1 MIFDENK
8 VNRIDFHMH
17 TTVSDGTDTPEQI
30 IGIVRDAGITLFSVA
45 DHDSIKSSV
54 MIKNLL
60 TENDPGFFS
69 GVEFSCRDDEGK
81 YHILGYGY
89 DTNAESLKKIT
100 EFTHNNRM
108 KKARL
113 RLEYIK
119 ADYGFEFPREE
130 IENLLRMDNPGK
142 PHIGNLMVKYGYAPT
157 KEIAIKDY
165 INKLRV
171 RTDYIRPETAIEGIL
186 AAGGVPVLAHPAYG
200 DGDQLIIGDELD
212 KRIKK
217 LKDFGLEGV
226 ECFYSGFTVKLIRDA
241 IGLADKYGLYITA
254 GSDYHGSNKMVELG
268 DTGLDYTKDFPESL
282 HKFIRRVMQ

>member
-54 MIKNLL
+54 MIKKLL

>member
-268 DTGLDYTKDFPESL
+268 DTGLDYTKDFPDSL

>member
-1 MIFDENK
+1 MIFDESK
-8 VNRIDFHMH
+8 ENRIDFHMH

-30 IGIVRDAGITLFSVA
+30 IGIVKEAGITLFSVA

-60 TENDPGFFS
+60 TEDDPGFFS

-130 IENLLRMDNPGK
+130 IENLLNMDNPGK

-212 KRIKK
+212 QRIKK
-217 LKDFGLEGV
+217 LKGFGLEGI

-241 IGLADKYGLYITA
+241 ISLADKYGMYITA

>member
-54 MIKNLL
+54 MIKSLL

>member
-30 IGIVRDAGITLFSVA
+30 IWIVMDAGITLFSVA

-268 DTGLDYTKDFPESL
+268 DTGLDYTKDFPDSL

>member
-54 MIKNLL
+54 MIKSLL

-186 AAGGVPVLAHPAYG
+186 AAGGVP
-200 DGDQLIIGDELD
+200 
-212 KRIKK
+212 
-217 LKDFGLEGV
+217 
-226 ECFYSGFTVKLIRDA
+226 
-241 IGLADKYGLYITA
+241 
-254 GSDYHGSNKMVELG
+254 
-268 DTGLDYTKDFPESL
+268 
-282 HKFIRRVMQ
+282 